1 MNSSN
6 YGSSPK
12 YDQNSPLSNKDSVK
26 NKKGNHE
33 DVEAIITEEIVRKKV
48 LEVNI
53 YEKHYGNDKY
63 TKSETYSIPLEGYE
77 ELMLKD
83 LLDMSRFFPAK
94 HLHIESMPDYLLGY
108 TAIGSPNI
116 FRNSRLIP
124 GSEKAYEVDV
134 HETIHTNDEF
144 ETRVL
149 TSWIL
154 DNDVNKYMFER
165 GIVLKYDKEKIN

>member
-1 MNSSN
+1 MDSAN
-6 YGSSPK
+6 YGGAVK
-12 YDQNSPLSNKDSVK
+12 YDQNETTIIKLDKKLENIETIIAEQIIKDR
-26 NKKGNHE
+26 
-33 DVEAIITEEIVRKKV
+33 EIKLNLYYKKV
-48 LEVNI
+48 N
-53 YEKHYGNDKY
+53 NDEYIKTESY
-63 TKSETYSIPLEGYE
+63 NVPLTGYE
-77 ELMLKD
+77 DLKLMD

-124 GSEKAYEVDV
+124 GSERAYEVDV

-144 ETRVL
+144 ETRML

-154 DNDVNKYMFER
+154 DKDINKYLFNK
-165 GIVLKYDKEKIN
+165 GVVLNKKIN